1 MLLYLPHE
9 VATCTRGRD
18 IRPPLADTFVAK
30 LNVLPASFNFGLQDG
45 IDTVVFDDIGKERG
59 PSYRHYSGEVSQ
71 LIISGSVA
79 RRLSTIRL
87 CQASPSSLSSV

>member
-59 PSYRHYSGEVSQ
+59 PKEHHID
-71 LIISGSVA
+71 II
-79 RRLSTIRL
+79 LEKCL
-87 CQASPSSLSSV
+87 N